1 MQVILLEKID
11 KLGGLG
17 DLVDV
22 KSGFARNFL
31 LPQRK
36 AEPAT
41 AANIEAFQARRAE
54 LEQAQSEALGAAQA
68 RAEKLD
74 GASVTIESRA
84 GSEGKLFGSIGTEEI
99 RSALESTGVSVEK
112 KEIRLPDGPLRA
124 IGEHEIALHL
134 HADVDAQVTIQ
145 VVAEAE

>member
-11 KLGGLG
+11 KLGELG
-17 DLVDV
+17 ELVDV

-41 AANIEAFQARRAE
+41 KDNIQAFEQRRAE
-54 LEQAQSEALGAAQA
+54 LEKAQAEAYSSAQA
-68 RAEKLD
+68 RAEKLE
-74 GASVTIESRA
+74 GAVVTVTSRA
-84 GSEGKLFGSIGTEEI
+84 GTEGKLFGSIGTEDI
-99 RSALESTGVSVEK
+99 RSAVSDSIVVVEK
-112 KEIRLPDGPLRA
+112 KEIRMPDGPLRS
-124 IGEHEIALHL
+124 IGEHEIVLHL
-134 HADVDAQVTIQ
+134 HADVDATVTVQ

>member
-11 KLGGLG
+11 KLGELG
-17 DLVDV
+17 ELVDV

-41 AANIEAFQARRAE
+41 KDTIEAFEQRRAE
-54 LEQAQSEALGAAQA
+54 LEKAQAEAYSSAQA
-68 RAEKLD
+68 RAEKLE
-74 GASVTIESRA
+74 GAVITVTSKA
-84 GSEGKLFGSIGTEEI
+84 GTEGKLFGSIGTEDI
-99 RSALESTGVSVEK
+99 RSAVSEAIVAVEK
-112 KEIRLPDGPLRA
+112 KEIRMPDGPLRT

-134 HADVDAQVTIQ
+134 HADVDATITVQ

>member
-11 KLGGLG
+11 KLGELG
-17 DLVDV
+17 ELVDV

-41 AANIEAFQARRAE
+41 KDNIEAFEQRRAE
-54 LEQAQSEALGAAQA
+54 LEKAQAEAYSSAQA
-68 RAEKLD
+68 RAEKLE
-74 GASVTIESRA
+74 GAVITVTSKA
-84 GSEGKLFGSIGTEEI
+84 GTEGKLFGSIGTEDI
-99 RSALESTGVSVEK
+99 RSAVSEAIVAVEK
-112 KEIRLPDGPLRA
+112 KEIRMPDGPLRT

-134 HADVDAQVTIQ
+134 HADVDATVTVQ